1 MEPDDRQAEIE
12 RMKSSFVPFRPVED
26 LDLILFGEPKE
37 KTVPRY
43 VTRKK
48 SVFLKLN
55 HLFTSIFFL
64 FSLPLTQNDESR
76 MEVDD
81 ATSGEISQ
89 NSNDIEI

>member
-1 MEPDDRQAEIE
+1 MEPEERQAEIE

-43 VTRKK
+43 GTRKISFFKIK
-48 SVFLKLN
+48 SSFYLN
-55 HLFTSIFFL
+55 FFL

-81 ATSGEISQ
+81 ATSSEISQ
-89 NSNDIEI
+89 NPNDIEI